1 MKVAPLC
8 SSSSANSAYIG
19 FSENS
24 GLLIDAGCS
33 YKRLLS
39 CLSLCG
45 AGISSVKAVLITH
58 EHIDHIRGLY
68 QLTKHND
75 IPVFASEM
83 TAEYLLDNSLIA
95 RPGNLFDIS
104 DLKLAPVDFEVGA
117 FGTPHDSLE
126 SVGFT
131 LTAPDG
137 YKIAYFTDLGEI
149 TDEVRENADGADFVF
164 IEANY
169 DFELLR
175 KNRRYPDYVKARIAS
190 NKGHLSNADSAF
202 YIARLVEKG
211 AARFVLAHLSRENN
225 TPRLAFENTVN
236 ALTEKGFKLNRDYTL
251 DVAEEY
257 TSGMCISV

>member
-1 MKVAPLC
+1 MIVAPLC

-19 FSENS
+19 
-24 GLLIDAGCS
+24 GADRGVLIDAGCS

-39 CLSLCG
+39 CLALCG
-45 AGISSVKAVLITH
+45 VGISAVKAVLITH

-75 IPVFASEM
+75 IPVFAPEKTS
-83 TAEYLLDNSLIA
+83 EYLLENSFIA

-104 DLKLAPVDFEVGA
+104 DLKHVPIDFEIRA

-126 SVGFT
+126 SVGYT

-175 KNRRYPDYVKARIAS
+175 KNRRYPDYVKARISS
-190 NKGHLSNADSAF
+190 NKGHLSNADSAG
-202 YIARLVEKG
+202 YITRLAEKG

-225 TPRLAFENTVN
+225 TPRLAFENTAEVL
-236 ALTEKGFKLNRDYTL
+236 AGKGFKLNRDYTL
-251 DVAEEY
+251 DVAEEFTTGNY
-257 TSGMCISV
+257 ISV